1 MTSIIWER
9 STGYAYTG
17 LVIEQYSDQVE
28 GPFERNSDTQR
39 YEYFGNMLLD
49 AGGEIGFHG
58 YNHMPLC
65 LENFSYQGMYD
76 SYKQWASYEDMRAAL
91 QELHDFCAQ
100 IFPQEEFQVYVPPV
114 QYLV

>member
-1 MTSIIWER
+1 MDIADFYTQVWWNDVYNLGKEYGIR
-9 STGYAYTG
+9 YTG

-65 LENFSYQGMYD
+65 LENF
-76 SYKQWASYEDMRAAL
+76 R
-91 QELHDFCAQ
+91 
-100 IFPQEEFQVYVPPV
+100 
-114 QYLV
+114 